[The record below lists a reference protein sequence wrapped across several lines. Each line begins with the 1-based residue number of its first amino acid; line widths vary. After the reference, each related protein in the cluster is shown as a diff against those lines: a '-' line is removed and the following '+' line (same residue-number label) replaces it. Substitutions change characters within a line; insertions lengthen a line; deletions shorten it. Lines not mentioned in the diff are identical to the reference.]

1 MKRSKL
7 SLVIATVLTA
17 VLASPAIAVTAD
29 ATPESQTH
37 AYGQQSSWNGQWTG
51 VSPYDVVFYFGDGL
65 SDNRG
70 SAVTYHST
78 TFHHTYYPCVGTTF
92 TAHLNVWEWDNDFPA
107 IDYVT
112 ATEGGG
118 NPC

>member
-1 MKRSKL
+1 MHRLKSSIAFAAML
-7 SLVIATVLTA
+7 TLALV
-17 VLASPAIAVTAD
+17 SPALAVTAD
-29 ATPESQTH
+29 ASPESQTH
-37 AYGQQSSWNGQWTG
+37 AHGVQSSWSGSWTG
-51 VSPYDVVFYFGDGL
+51 LSPYDVVFYYGDGL

-78 TFHHTYYPCVGTTF
+78 TFAHTYYPCTGTTF
-92 TAHLNVWEWDNDFPA
+92 TAHLNVWEYNNDVPA
-107 IDYVT
+107 VDYVT